1 MPSRNVL
8 KVDVPDSFYH
18 VYARGHG
25 RRAVFKDDEDYRV
38 FLNLFKRHLDIEPG
52 RDRNGREYKHLR
64 DDIELNCFCVL
75 PNHFHLLLYQQNE
88 GAMQQLMRSIMTAY
102 GQYFNKKYDSS
113 GSVFESTYK
122 ASMIT
127 VDEYLMHISRY
138 IHLNPQAWKEYRY
151 SSLGYYLGELSP
163 AWLRLE
169 RILEL
174 FSGFHNYRE
183 FIEDYE
189 DYSYKDKPCKS
200 YTRLYKDKPCKR
212 SFYYIISL
220 YAKS

>member
-25 RRAVFKDDEDYRV
+25 RRAIFRDDEDYRV
-38 FLNLFKRHLDIEPG
+38 FLNLFKRHLDIEPA
-52 RDRNGREYKHLR
+52 RDRIGRQYKHLR
-64 DDIELNCFCVL
+64 NEIELNCYCLL
-75 PNHFHLLLYQQNE
+75 PNHFHLLLYQRSE
-88 GAMQQLMRSIMTAY
+88 GAMQQLMRSVMTAY

-127 VDEYLMHISRY
+127 ADEYLMHISRY
-138 IHLNPQAWKEYRY
+138 IHLNPQDWRNYRY
-151 SSLGYYLGELSP
+151 SSLPFYLETAPP
-163 AWLRLE
+163 AWLHSE

-174 FSGFHNYRE
+174 FSDSRQYQE
-183 FIEDYE
+183 FVEDYE
-189 DYSYKDKPCKS
+189 DYKKQLDFIKHELAG
-200 YTRLYKDKPCKR
+200 TDN
-212 SFYYIISL
+212 
-220 YAKS
+220 